1 MKSTLDKEEYIRLY
15 AVKQKIEGVSYRTIT
30 KVLGINYR
38 NVYDWI
44 NNYRN
49 VDLDGMRNRRKNEVR
64 WSVISTHKNIE
75 FGIKSK

>member
-1 MKSTLDKEEYIRLY
+1 MKSTLDKEYIRVY

-44 NNYRN
+44 NSYRN
-49 VDLDGMRNRRKNEVR
+49 VDLDDIRNRRKNEVR
-64 WSVISTHKNIE
+64 WSVISTHKNKE